1 MSADNSSV
9 RSALF
14 TFSDTFRAV
23 IGHVEAEYALSCRLK
38 ALCSDAE
45 CRSLAAGMILYHQ
58 REGLLVVKSKDGF
71 RQESDGPKLVCV
83 KPGASKGKTYTMN
96 DLIDGT
102 TMFSAG
108 VLSDAKNLDAERH
121 RPPA

>member
-1 MSADNSSV
+1 MSADNSAV

-14 TFSDTFRAV
+14 KYADTFRAV
-23 IGHVEAEYALSCRLK
+23 IGYVEAEYALPCQLK

-45 CRSLAAGMILYHQ
+45 CRTLAAGMILYHKG
-58 REGLLVVKSKDGF
+58 EGLLIVKSKDGF

-83 KPGASKGKTYTMN
+83 KPGASKGKTFTMN

-102 TMFSAG
+102 TMFAAG
-108 VLSDAKNLDAERH
+108 VLSDRKNLERTWI
-121 RPPA
+121 RS